1 MIPPQAQVR
10 DGHVHHEVIGPMPGV
25 VALENESVTSPSSLR
40 QDDLFREIY
49 NAARRVGYG
58 MTITYG
64 GLAKANGRTDWE
76 AVALII
82 PRHRVLAVGGKIGG
96 FSAPGGAET
105 KEKMLA
111 LEGVRLEPKQT
122 PFEILGAVQSKCC
135 GPAAS
140 ARDSP
145 TRRAEPCAGLRRSGL
160 VDRGFK
166 VWRLGDGSQE
176 WKAAGLPVA

>member
-1 MIPPQAQVR
+1 VIPPQVQVR
-10 DGHVHHEVIGPMPGV
+10 DGHVHHKVIGPMPGV

-82 PRHRVLAVGGKIGG
+82 PRHRVLAVAGKIGG

-122 PFEILGAVQSKCC
+122 PFEILEGGPVEMLRTSGQCTRFSNKTGGAVCWPSTQ
-135 GPAAS
+135 GP
-140 ARDSP
+140 
-145 TRRAEPCAGLRRSGL
+145 C
-160 VDRGFK
+160 
-166 VWRLGDGSQE
+166 
-176 WKAAGLPVA
+176 